1 MSESA
6 IDSFK
11 LCIIF
16 TGYIPIIPILT
27 GGSDGSGGSC
37 GPGAPVGHVALVGLV
52 NLVGLVA
59 LMGLVIL
66 VALVALVGQ
75 LALVGLGD
83 VLSALACSP
92 CNPTILAL
100 LSSVNYIGSLTHLP
114 SFVSLFLKHRTW
126 TVFFFLCKYTLC
138 CLF

>member
-52 NLVGLVA
+52 TLVGLVA
-59 LMGLVIL
+59 LMGLGIL
-66 VALVALVGQ
+66 VALVALVG
-75 LALVGLGD
+75 LGD
-83 VLSALACSP
+83 VSSSS
-92 CNPTILAL
+92 L
-100 LSSVNYIGSLTHLP
+100 LSLQSYNTSITIICQLYWFFIASTELCELVFKASNLDSFLFSL
-114 SFVSLFLKHRTW
+114 
-126 TVFFFLCKYTLC
+126 
-138 CLF
+138 